1 MSKYK
6 VMLDYKNFIPIN
18 ETELNKAMT
27 AFLQGNGAVFE
38 NGATDKIHAILPD
51 FHAIMGYNYGYELQP
66 EDWAEIGA
74 SKECA
79 GAKQLIAETK
89 LRLQGKTP
97 ERKELTSGVKALADK
112 MRV

>member
-1 MSKYK
+1 MKYK
-6 VMLDYKNFIPIN
+6 VMLDYKNFIPIG
-18 ETELNKAMT
+18 EHELVKAMT

-38 NGATDKIHAILPD
+38 NGATDKIHAVLPD

-66 EDWAEIGA
+66 EDWSEIGM

-79 GAKQLIAETK
+79 GAKQLIADTK
-89 LRLQGKTP
+89 LSLQGKSQ
-97 ERKELTSGVKALADK
+97 ERPKEISTGVKALSVK